1 MTMHYFSTKNRQQ
14 PYTFREAVLKGL
26 PEDNGLFMPESIP
39 QLSSAFS
46 SALDQLSLDQI
57 GFEVLR
63 HFTGEDIPETYLEKL
78 TEETFNFPIPLVAVE
93 AGIRA
98 LELFHGPT
106 LAFKDVGARC
116 LARCISYFSKDQD
129 RKTVVLVAT
138 SGDTGSAVAHGFYRV
153 ENTDVVILYPKGK
166 VSALQES
173 QFTTLGANIHAV
185 EIDGTFDDCQRL
197 VKKAFLDKDLGKDVR
212 LTSAN
217 SINIARLLPQSVYYF
232 WAYAQ
237 LENKDLP
244 VYISVPSGNFGNL
257 TAGVLARKM
266 GLPISR
272 FIAATNIN
280 DTFPRYMHSG
290 QYEAR
295 PSIATLSNAMDVGDP
310 SNFARLV
317 HFYGNA
323 QVMEQDLSS
332 YSFTDAETKTIVK
345 EVYDGTGYLMDPHGA
360 VGYLG
365 LTRELRSARHESN
378 LRAREG
384 LANGIFLETAHPAKF
399 RDSVEAIISE
409 TVSLPQALAESQH
422 KEKKSIPLENDFEA
436 LKEVVLS
443 TAEV

>member
-1 MTMHYFSTKNRQQ
+1 MTMRYFSTKNQQQ

-39 QLSSAFS
+39 QLSAAFM
-46 SALDQLSLDQI
+46 SALDQLPLDSI

-63 HFTGEDIPETYLEKL
+63 HFTGEDIPETYLEQL
-78 TEETFNFPIPLVAVE
+78 TEETFNFPVPLVPVE
-93 AGIRA
+93 ANIHA

-116 LARCISYFSKDQD
+116 LARCISYFSKDED

-138 SGDTGSAVAHGFYRV
+138 SGDTGSAVAHGFYQV
-153 ENTDVVILYPKGK
+153 ENTDVVILYPKDK

-185 EIDGTFDDCQRL
+185 EIAGTFDDCQRL
-197 VKKAFLDKDLGKDVR
+197 VKAAFLDKELSKDVR

-217 SINIARLLPQSVYYF
+217 SINIARLLPQSIYYF

-237 LENKDLP
+237 LENNGQP

-280 DTFPRYMHSG
+280 DTFPRYLHSG

-295 PSIATLSNAMDVGDP
+295 PSLTTVSNAMDVGDP
-310 SNFARLV
+310 SNFARLA
-317 HFYGNA
+317 HLYGSA

-332 YSFTDAETKTIVK
+332 YSFTDADTQASLQRVHE
-345 EVYDGTGYLMDPHGA
+345 DTGYLMDPHGA

-365 LTRELRSARHESN
+365 LTEEMQSASMPV
-378 LRAREG
+378 
-384 LANGIFLETAHPAKF
+384 NGIFLETAHPAKF
-399 RDSVEAIISE
+399 RDSVEAVINES
-409 TVSLPQALAESQH
+409 VSLPQALAESQH
-422 KEKKSIPLENDFEA
+422 KEKKSIPLANDFEA
-436 LKEVVLS
+436 LKEVVL
-443 TAEV
+443 AMVEV